1 MNTRE
6 HYSYRVYSD
15 PNMARDFDRDRFGGP
30 IGELIKNNQEQ
41 LVFHTL
47 PDVQNW
53 KVIDVGAGTGRI
65 TLPFLSR
72 GADVTACDASAE
84 MLEVLKQKANHP
96 ALHVLVAD
104 AHHLQFPDQTFHCAI
119 SFRMLLH
126 VVDWQKALSELCRV
140 SKDWL
145 VIDFPPQHGFLLFA
159 PLLHALKRTF
169 KKNHQSYRIISVSKI
184 RRELHKNGFEIFG
197 TDSGFFLPL
206 GIHRVIG
213 QPGFTRA
220 IEKFFKNIRLT
231 ALTGSP
237 ITLFA
242 RRSK

>member
-15 PNMARDFDRDRFGGP
+15 PKMARDFDHDRFGGP

-41 LVFHTL
+41 LVFRTL

-96 ALHVLVAD
+96 ALHVFVAD
-104 AHHLQFPDQTFHCAI
+104 AHQLQFPDHAFNCAI

-126 VVDWQKALSELCRV
+126 VVDWRKALSELCRV
-140 SKDWL
+140 SKEWL
-145 VIDFPPQHGFLLFA
+145 VIDFPPRHGFLLFA
-159 PLLHALKRTF
+159 PMLHAFKRSF
-169 KKNHQSYRIISVSKI
+169 SKNHQSYRILSICEV
-184 RRELHKNGFEIFG
+184 RRELNKNGFEVFG
-197 TDSGFFLPL
+197 MDPGFFLPL
-206 GIHRVIG
+206 SIHRFVER
-213 QPGFTRA
+213 PGFTTK
-220 IEKFFKNIRLT
+220 IEKFFKSIRL
-231 ALTGSP
+231 ARVAGSP

-242 RRSK
+242 RRGK